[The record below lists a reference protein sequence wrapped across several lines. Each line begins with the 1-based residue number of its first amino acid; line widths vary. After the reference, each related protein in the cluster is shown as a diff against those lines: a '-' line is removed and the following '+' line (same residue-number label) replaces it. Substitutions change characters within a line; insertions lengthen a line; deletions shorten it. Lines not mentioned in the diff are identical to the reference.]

1 MVAVVRKPIADGG
14 IFQGVPDSEIERGAL
29 EYAIENRARIAREIV
44 NTSVYYR
51 EEIPFTMFMA
61 GSPGAGKTEISLQM
75 IDFCEKEFSSLLN
88 LESSLKILRID
99 PDEIRVIPP
108 FLALA
113 RSRGQAARASFCLG
127 VIPPRAIFG
136 RS

>member
-1 MVAVVRKPIADGG
+1 MDEKGQLYALMGVAQEQQQAVTAIMAALQIQQAELARTVAKAGVAVGDM
-14 IFQGVPDSEIERGAL
+14 S
-29 EYAIENRARIAREIV
+29 
-44 NTSVYYR
+44 S
-51 EEIPFTMFMA
+51 A
-61 GSPGAGKTEISLQM
+61 G
-75 IDFCEKEFSSLLN
+75 
-88 LESSLKILRID
+88 
-99 PDEIRVIPP
+99 VIPP